1 VTVLSRVPG
10 VNVVIVRHYH
20 EGRVYVVE
28 FPDGTTVHRSRLTGM
43 TVITVPWE
51 GREVPVFDQPGE
63 LIVQLAEAGR
73 YGLRLVSVGGATESS
88 DSPP

>member
-20 EGRVYVVE
+20 
-28 FPDGTTVHRSRLTGM
+28 RSRLTGM
-43 TVITVPWE
+43 TVINVPWE